1 VARRS
6 GGDQLQNFLVL
17 GKAAELLLGEDQLAV
32 EHDLELPAGAL
43 DEGGVNA
50 LRLLDL
56 GRQTG
61 GPWQVVSLHA
71 VRDLQ
76 LAHGSS

>member
-1 VARRS
+1 
-6 GGDQLQNFLVL
+6 
-17 GKAAELLLGEDQLAV
+17 LLLREDQLAV
-32 EHDLELPAGAL
+32 ERDLELPAGTL

-71 VRDLQ
+71 IGDLE
-76 LAHGSS
+76 LVHGSLPVW